1 MKLNDY
7 RLLNTEKVRSTL
19 HEVSV
24 DDSNAAKKEYMTDS
38 TAEVINFDNVKR
50 EYMNSL
56 GMSEEGA
63 KSVDGLF
70 QAKNASPEDAAI
82 YMIEFKN
89 GNIEN
94 RDIERKVRDSVLIF
108 QSITGTQLEDTR
120 KNVTFV
126 LVYNSGKHKFDYRD
140 MRAMAKA
147 NQGKVEFCRFGLAH
161 LRGFCFKNVFAY
173 SQQEFEKKIVPL
185 VQTHKTQE

>member
-1 MKLNDY
+1 MRLNDY
-7 RLLNTEKVRSTL
+7 WILNSRRVLSTMR
-19 HEVSV
+19 EVSV
-24 DDSNAAKKEYMTDS
+24 DDSNAAEKEYMTDS
-38 TAEVINFDNVKR
+38 NAEVINFDLVKR

-56 GMSEEGA
+56 RMSEEGA

-70 QAKNASPEDAAI
+70 QAKNDSLDDAAI

-126 LVYNSGKHKFDYRD
+126 LMYNSEKQTLNYRD

-147 NQGKVEFCRFGLAH
+147 NQGRAEFCLFGLAH

-185 VQTHKTQE
+185 VQG